1 MPPRRRGL
9 GRNLADIKRDNAG
22 PGFSV
27 LDIPVN
33 SGQFQPESR
42 RSDETAEEYIA
53 RVLLGGDREEREQFY
68 GQRAGRAAT
77 AARYGEDT
85 GDFVSDWQ
93 FPDSSRVKAYQWD
106 QSIQQL
112 RVRFIKYG
120 TPWVY
125 NDVDLATFQAFDA
138 TSSKGTFINTTL
150 NSYPY
155 RRATV
160 DEEAEYFQGV

>member
-9 GRNLADIKRDNAG
+9 GPAADRGRSNAG

-27 LDIPVN
+27 LDVPVDPT
-33 SGQFQPESR
+33 QFQPESR
-42 RSDETAEEYIA
+42 RSDESSGDYIE

-106 QSIQQL
+106 QAIQQL

-138 TSSKGTFINTTL
+138 TDSKGKFINRIL

-160 DEEAEYFQGV
+160 DEEAQYFQGV